1 MRDRMKPANRLDER
15 FGMVRANT
23 TVLAAALMAAH
34 AAAGE
39 SGFRPSDVRFFG
51 YLFANWLERDVLY
64 PGEALDL
71 TQVRRLLLRLVSLG
85 WARKPGVRAGRKE
98 RGIRYMLT
106 SKGAAA
112 LMDAL
117 VAAVDTR
124 SFEEAVFV
132 VTFVAGYRLQLVE
145 LLRAEAS
152 DRWLAVLDPHRLL
165 GRGRRRIERVLH
177 DLTERVASSER
188 VARAA
193 SELRSAGASDDKI
206 AERLEQLGVYQL
218 QHVRPFREFVL
229 SFPPEMRGFELG
241 PGFTLRSRLLF
252 ETFADSARAQ
262 LRALD
267 GLEARLGVAESLR
280 STIPAHDQ
288 TTSGKGRDGRA
299 KR

>member
-1 MRDRMKPANRLDER
+1 MKPANRLDER

-23 TVLAAALMAAH
+23 TVLAAALLAAH
-34 AAAGE
+34 AAAGD

-71 TQVRRLLLRLVSLG
+71 TQVRRLLLRLVTLG
-85 WARKPGVRAGRKE
+85 WARKPRVRATRKE
-98 RGIRYMLT
+98 QGIRYALT
-106 SKGAAA
+106 SSGTAA

-132 VTFVAGYRLQLVE
+132 VTFVAGYRLQLVA

-152 DRWLAVLDPHRLL
+152 DKWLAVLDPHRLL

-177 DLTERVASSER
+177 DLTERVASSEK
-188 VARAA
+188 VAREA
-193 SELRSAGASDDKI
+193 SELRAGGASDEI
-206 AERLEQLGVYQL
+206 AQRLEQLGVYQL

-229 SFPPEMRGFELG
+229 SFPAEMRGFELG
-241 PGFTLRSRLLF
+241 AGFTLRSRLLF

-267 GLEARLGVAESLR
+267 GLEARLGVAEALR
-280 STIPAHDQ
+280 T
-288 TTSGKGRDGRA
+288 K
-299 KR
+299 

>member
-1 MRDRMKPANRLDER
+1 MRDRMKPPPRLDER

-39 SGFRPSDVRFFG
+39 AGFRPSDVRFFG

-85 WARKPGVRAGRKE
+85 WARKPGARAAHKE
-98 RGIRYMLT
+98 RGVRYALT
-106 SKGAAA
+106 PKGTAA

-117 VAAVDTR
+117 VEAVDTR

-132 VTFVAGYRLQLVE
+132 VSFVAAYRLQLVG

-152 DRWLAVLDPHRLL
+152 EKWLAVLDPHRLL
-165 GRGRRRIERVLH
+165 GRGRRRIEGVLR
-177 DLTERVASSER
+177 DLTERVTSSER
-188 VARAA
+188 VAREA
-193 SELRSAGASDDKI
+193 SELRRAGASDDKI
-206 AERLEQLGVYQL
+206 AERLEKLGVYQL
-218 QHVRPFREFVL
+218 QHVRPFSEFVL
-229 SFPPEMRGFELG
+229 SFPAEMRAFELG
-241 PGFTLRSRLLF
+241 PGFMLRSRLLF

-267 GLEARLGVAESLR
+267 GLEARLGVAETLR
-280 STIPAHDQ
+280 P
-288 TTSGKGRDGRA
+288 G
-299 KR
+299 